1 MEDCNEEDGRETLQ
15 EAMLKDVVKSNVDGD
30 ARWNKKMEKLHFG
43 YKRHTVTDENGLV
56 LAEETMATNESDINH
71 LETPLKKASLP
82 QGPPIYADKG

>member
-1 MEDCNEEDGRETLQ
+1 
-15 EAMLKDVVKSNVDGD
+15 MLKEVVKPNVGTE
-30 ARWNKKMEKLHFG
+30 ARWIKKMGKLHFG

-71 LETPLKKASLP
+71 LETPLKKAGLP